1 MRQLYFLF
9 LFFYRKGNV
18 PSCWLIYGWPALPLW
33 WRIFSFIS
41 WFCDCAWLFFSY
53 TSLWCYFLLRKSSA
67 HHVKKISMFS
77 VYFYHVCLLYGLL
90 VFLLI
95 WNVCILWDMLGFT
108 MWNMYILVYW
118 TNIWDMIFNHLEW
131 FRGSV
136 IL

>member
-18 PSCWLIYGWPALPLW
+18 PSCWLIYGWPALPIW
-33 WRIFSFIS
+33 WRIFFFYFLILWLCLVIFQLHKSLM
-41 WFCDCAWLFFSY
+41 LFFIESPLH
-53 TSLWCYFLLRKSSA
+53 T
-67 HHVKKISMFS
+67 VKKISRFS

-95 WNVCILWDMLGFT
+95 WNFCILWDMLGFT

>member
-1 MRQLYFLF
+1 MDGQLYPFGGGF
-9 LFFYRKGNV
+9 
-18 PSCWLIYGWPALPLW
+18 
-33 WRIFSFIS
+33 FSFIS

-67 HHVKKISMFS
+67 HHVKKISRFS

-95 WNVCILWDMLGFT
+95 WNFCILWDMLGFT

-136 IL
+136 ILKVFMYFARGEKLPAKNLM